1 MKKVF
6 ICSPLRGDIQGNI
19 EKANEYCRWAMLTH
33 GALPIAPH
41 TYFTQFLD
49 DLDPA
54 ERELG
59 INAGI
64 ELLTGCDELWHFGD
78 RVTEGMARE
87 IGMAKILGLTVN
99 HIASEEVNMNDKE
112 ELLCPM
118 NLST

>member
-6 ICSPLRGDIQGNI
+6 ICSALRGDIHGNI

-41 TYFTQFLD
+41 AYFTRFLD
-49 DLDPA
+49 DNSPA

-59 INAGI
+59 ITAGL
-64 ELLTGCDELWHFGD
+64 ELLTGCDELWYFGD

-87 IGMAKILGLTVN
+87 INMANNLGLTVR
-99 HIASEEVNMNDKE
+99 HIGSKELNMNNE
-112 ELLCPM
+112 WRNPYEISL
-118 NLST
+118 